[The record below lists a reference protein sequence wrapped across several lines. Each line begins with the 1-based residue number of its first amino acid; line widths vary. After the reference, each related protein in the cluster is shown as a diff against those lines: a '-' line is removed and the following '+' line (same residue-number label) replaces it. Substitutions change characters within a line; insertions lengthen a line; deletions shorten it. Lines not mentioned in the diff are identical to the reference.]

1 MQDPS
6 ALQAI
11 SATIEDYFQGM
22 YHRDLARLRKAFHP
36 TACLYGHYKG
46 QFARVPLEEWLKA
59 VESRPIPS
67 ETGEAFDM
75 RIVATDVT
83 GQVGT
88 VKVADLYR
96 GLRFTDYLS
105 VAKIDGQWVIV
116 NKTFHHD

>member
-1 MQDPS
+1 MQDNPP
-6 ALQAI
+6 LQAI

-22 YHRDLARLRKAFHP
+22 YHRDLTRLRKAFHP

-46 QFARVPLEEWLKA
+46 TFARVPLDEWLKA
-59 VESRPIPS
+59 VEGRPVPA
-67 ETGEAFDM
+67 EAGEAFDM
-75 RIVATDVT
+75 RIVAIDVT

-105 VAKIDGQWVIV
+105 VARIDGQWVIV